1 MILRVESVIPNIFCC
16 CIESLSCPNGLKP
29 SLFPGIPLALK
40 RSEVFL
46 WGLILCS
53 ILDGFCG
60 EPMLKPCVP
69 SGVVES
75 SPTSLS
81 SSESTIESMNGRICP
96 DRMNEVCFYIFCFIC
111 WNDPRALA
119 IQAHNRKLDASR
131 CSGSDVRCGGLGG
144 KQLQEQIVGKLS
156 I

>member
-1 MILRVESVIPNIFCC
+1 MFGC
-16 CIESLSCPNGLKP
+16 CIESFSCPNGLKP
-29 SLFPGIPLALK
+29 SLIPGIPLALK

-60 EPMLKPCVP
+60 EPLLKPGVP

-75 SPTSLS
+75 SPASLS
-81 SSESTIESMNGRICP
+81 SSESTIESMNGRICS
-96 DRMNEVCFYIFCFIC
+96 DRMDEVCFYIFCFIC

-119 IQAHNRKLDASR
+119 IHAHNLKLDASL
-131 CSGSDVRCGGLGG
+131 CTSADIHCGGLGD
-144 KQLQEQIVGKLS
+144 KQLQEQIVGICL